1 MYEMSWVIL
10 FVLVL
15 PLSKVTPKLLKITY
29 QRVLK
34 LSLST
39 SAYHS
44 LRTTAVP
51 MHILYS
57 TLPYILQIIYKSSW
71 KVFALCFLVPT
82 S

>member
-1 MYEMSWVIL
+1 MYKMCWVIL

-39 SAYHS
+39 SAITQ
-44 LRTTAVP
+44 RTTAVP